1 MSEFL
6 AQTINQLPTILIML
20 GVLGYVIRFIHV
32 EFKVVQT
39 KFEAIDRR
47 FDAVDKRFEAVDRR
61 FDAIDERLDRME
73 AKDDKLAERVAETR
87 EDLKTH
93 TGRFSMLESF
103 ITENTHLKT
112 PPRKAAASGKAAP
125 SAKTP
130 SPPRGTPP

>member
-39 KFEAIDRR
+39 K
-47 FDAVDKRFEAVDRR
+47 FEAVDRR

-103 ITENTHLKT
+103 IIENTHLKT

-130 SPPRGTPP
+130 